1 MKVKLGEVFENVIN
15 GDWGDEPT
23 GNNDVAIIRTTNFT
37 NDGII
42 NYNNVVYRQIKKDIV
57 LKKKLIYG
65 DIIIEKSGGSDN
77 FPVGRVVYY
86 DKIDEIY
93 LCNNFTSI
101 LRTNKELVVS
111 KYLLY
116 LMLNLYKRGITTKFQ
131 TKTTGIRNLQLTSY
145 LANTEITIHDI
156 QIQKEI
162 VSILD
167 KVTSLIS
174 MRKEQLE
181 KLDILI
187 KSKFI
192 EMFGDPVLN
201 PKGWEKKKLGEV
213 LKSLTTGLNPR
224 KFFKLN
230 TEDAKNYYVTIRE
243 LKSGTLYFNSK
254 TDMVNDDALKL
265 INGRSNLEKDDIL
278 FTGTGTIGETYIIR
292 SKPNNWNIKEG
303 VYSLKPIKEYIT
315 PYYIKIL
322 FAMENLKKE
331 YSKFIV
337 GGTVKSIPMRDLN
350 LLIVPI
356 PPLELQNQFAEFV
369 EQVEKN
375 KENIKSSL
383 NQLEILYSAL
393 MQEYFG

>member
-116 LMLNLYKRGITTKFQ
+116 LMLNLYKKGITTKFQ

-181 KLDILI
+181 KLDILV

-201 PKGWEKKKLGEV
+201 PKGWEKKTWNDV
-213 LKSLTTGLNPR
+213 FNTTTGKRNSNEMVDFGQYP
-224 KFFKLN
+224 FF
-230 TEDAKNYYVTIRE
+230 TCAKQI
-243 LKSGTLYFNSK
+243 
-254 TDMVNDDALKL
+254 
-265 INGRSNLEKDDIL
+265 
-278 FTGTGTIGETYIIR
+278 
-292 SKPNNWNIKEG
+292 
-303 VYSLKPIKEYIT
+303 
-315 PYYIKIL
+315 YYIDNYSFDCEALLLAGNNATADYDVKYYCGKFDAYQRTYVLTLQQNNSYKYFQYLLESKLSMMKNLSIGINTKYLTLKIL
-322 FAMENLKKE
+322 N
-331 YSKFIV
+331 SIDFI
-337 GGTVKSIPMRDLN
+337 
-350 LLIVPI
+350 I
-356 PPLELQNQFAEFV
+356 PPLDLQNQFAEFV

-383 NQLEILYSAL
+383 NQLETLYNAL
-393 MQEYFG
+393 MQEYFE

>member
-1 MKVKLGEVFENVIN
+1 MKVKLGKVFENVIN

-23 GNNDVAIIRTTNFT
+23 GNNDVAVIRTTNFT

-42 NYNNVVYRQIKKDIV
+42 NYNNVVYRQIKNDAV

-86 DKIDEIY
+86 DRIDEIY

-116 LMLNLYKRGITTKFQ
+116 LMLNLYNKGVTTKFQ
-131 TKTTGIRNLQLTSY
+131 NKTTGIRNLQLTSY
-145 LANTEITIHDI
+145 LTNTEINIHDI
-156 QIQKEI
+156 QTQKEI
-162 VSILD
+162 VAVLD

-181 KLDILI
+181 KLDILV

-213 LKSLTTGLNPR
+213 YTIISGTTPDTNVEKYWNGTNLWVTPAELNNELYINTTARKITDDAVKAKSLKVIP
-224 KFFKLN
+224 KFSVLLSSRAPIGKLAIN
-230 TEDAKNYYVTIRE
+230 TEDMYCNQGFKCLT
-243 LKSGTLYFNSK
+243 NSK
-254 TDMVNDDALKL
+254 VLHS
-265 INGRSNLEKDDIL
+265 IY
-278 FTGTGTIGETYIIR
+278 TYFYLLQR
-292 SKPNNWNIKEG
+292 
-303 VYSLKPIKEYIT
+303 VEYIQLLGRGAT
-315 PYYIKIL
+315 
-322 FAMENLKKE
+322 FKE
-331 YSKFIV
+331 VSKEIV
-337 GGTVKSIPMRDLN
+337 ANID
-350 LLIVPI
+350 IPI
-356 PPLELQNQFAEFV
+356 PPLDLQNQFAEFV

-383 NQLEILYSAL
+383 NQLETLCSAL
-393 MQEYFG
+393 MQEYFGEK

>member
-1 MKVKLGEVFENVIN
+1 MKVKLGEVFENIIN
-15 GDWGDEPT
+15 GDWGNEPT
-23 GNNDVAIIRTTNFT
+23 GNDDVAVIRTTNFT
-37 NDGII
+37 NNGVI
-42 NYNNVVYRQIKKDIV
+42 NYDNVVYRQIKNDVV
-57 LKKKLIYG
+57 LKKKLICG

-86 DKIDEIY
+86 DRIDEIY

-116 LMLNLYKRGITTKFQ
+116 LMLNLYKKGVTTKFQ
-131 TKTTGIRNLQLTSY
+131 NKTTGIRNLQLTSY
-145 LANTEITIHDI
+145 LTNTEINIHDI
-156 QIQKEI
+156 QTQKEI

-181 KLDILI
+181 KLDILV

-213 LKSLTTGLNPR
+213 CEINPNKDVFKCIDNDLEVTFLPMENVSINGKVKTNIIKKYYEVKKGYSYFKENDVLFAKITPCMENGKSAV
-224 KFFKLN
+224 
-230 TEDAKNYYVTIRE
+230 AKNLKNELGVGSTEFHVLRPKINYINSVWLYNLVHFKWFRLMAEYKMTGSAGQRRVPSTFLKNFITI
-243 LKSGTLYFNSK
+243 
-254 TDMVNDDALKL
+254 
-265 INGRSNLEKDDIL
+265 
-278 FTGTGTIGETYIIR
+278 
-292 SKPNNWNIKEG
+292 
-303 VYSLKPIKEYIT
+303 
-315 PYYIKIL
+315 
-322 FAMENLKKE
+322 
-331 YSKFIV
+331 
-337 GGTVKSIPMRDLN
+337 
-350 LLIVPI
+350 I

-369 EQVEKN
+369 EHVEKN

-383 NQLEILYSAL
+383 NQLETLYNAL

>member
-1 MKVKLGEVFENVIN
+1 MKVKLGEVITIYDSLRKPVAKHKRVKGIYPYYGANGIQDYVDKYIFDGLYILIGEDGSVIN
-15 GDWGDEPT
+15 KDNSPVVNIASGKFWV
-23 GNNDVAIIRTTNFT
+23 NNHAHIIQPKNNTLNFM
-37 NDGII
+37 
-42 NYNNVVYRQIKKDIV
+42 YLYYA
-57 LKKKLIYG
+57 LKKVDIYNLLTKSIPPKLNQESLKN
-65 DIIIEKSGGSDN
+65 III
-77 FPVGRVVYY
+77 FIPPV
-86 DKIDEIY
+86 
-93 LCNNFTSI
+93 
-101 LRTNKELVVS
+101 
-111 KYLLY
+111 
-116 LMLNLYKRGITTKFQ
+116 Q
-131 TKTTGIRNLQLTSY
+131 T
-145 LANTEITIHDI
+145 
-156 QIQKEI
+156 QKEI
-162 VSILD
+162 VAVLD

-181 KLDILI
+181 KLDILV

-213 LKSLTTGLNPR
+213 LQSLTTGLNPR

-243 LKSGTLYFNSK
+243 LKSGTLSFNSK
-254 TDMVNDDALKL
+254 TDMVNDNALKL

-303 VYSLKPIKEYIT
+303 VYSLKPIKECIT

-322 FAMENLKKE
+322 FATENIKKE

-350 LLIVPI
+350 LLIIPI

-369 EQVEKN
+369 ERVEKN

-383 NQLEILYSAL
+383 NRLEILYNAL

>member
-15 GDWGDEPT
+15 GDWGNEPT
-23 GNNDVAIIRTTNFT
+23 GNDDVAVIRTTNFT
-37 NDGII
+37 NNGII
-42 NYNNVVYRQIKKDIV
+42 NYDNIVFRQIRNETI

-65 DIIIEKSGGSDN
+65 DIVIEKSGGSDN
-77 FPVGRVVYY
+77 FPVGRIVYY
-86 DKIDEIY
+86 DKIDGIY

-101 LRTNKELVVS
+101 LRPNKELVIN

-116 LMLNLYKRGITTKFQ
+116 LMMNLYKKGVTTKFQ

-145 LANTEITIHDI
+145 LANTEINIHNI
-156 QIQKEI
+156 QTQKEI
-162 VSILD
+162 VAVLD

-174 MRKEQLE
+174 RRKEQLE
-181 KLDILI
+181 KLDILV

-224 KFFKLN
+224 QFFKLN
-230 TEDAKNYYVTIRE
+230 TDDAKNYYVTIKE
-243 LKSGTLYFNSK
+243 LKSGTLVFNSK
-254 TDMVNDDALKL
+254 TDMVNDEALKL
-265 INGRSNLEKDDIL
+265 INGRSNLEKDDVL
-278 FTGTGTIGETYIIR
+278 FTGTGTIGETYILK

-303 VYSLKPIKEYIT
+303 VYSLKPMKEHVI
-315 PYYIKIL
+315 PYYLKTL
-322 FAMENLKKE
+322 FAMDNMKKE

-337 GGTVKSIPMRDLN
+337 GGTVKSIPMRDLH
-350 LLIVPI
+350 LLIIPI
-356 PPLELQNQFAEFV
+356 PPLDLQNQFAEFV

-375 KENIKSSL
+375 KENIKLSL
-383 NQLEILYSAL
+383 NQLETLYNAL